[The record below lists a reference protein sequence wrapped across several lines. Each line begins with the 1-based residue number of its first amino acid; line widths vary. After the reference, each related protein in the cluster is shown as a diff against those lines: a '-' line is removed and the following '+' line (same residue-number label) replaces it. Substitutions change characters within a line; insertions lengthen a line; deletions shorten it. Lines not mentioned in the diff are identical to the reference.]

1 MNDQLKHC
9 LYHQTPLRILSF
21 LSLYTGKIFSAKE
34 ISEQTKSSKGAT
46 NQVLR
51 LLLKLDI
58 LSRSKKG
65 NIFLYKVNFD
75 NDILKQFKK
84 LEILLGIQKLIQ
96 DIQPYCYKIILF
108 GSCANGSNTSKS
120 DLDLFIKTEHRGKV
134 QKLMNKYSTSKFEIR
149 PVIQDP
155 LEITA
160 AKKAD
165 KVFFEQVKKGIVLWE
180 GRPVHEKF

>member
-1 MNDQLKHC
+1 M
-9 LYHQTPLRILSF
+9 
-21 LSLYTGKIFSAKE
+21 
-34 ISEQTKSSKGAT
+34 
-46 NQVLR
+46 
-51 LLLKLDI
+51 
-58 LSRSKKG
+58 
-65 NIFLYKVNFD
+65 
-75 NDILKQFKK
+75 
-84 LEILLGIQKLIQ
+84 LGIQKLIQ

>member
-9 LYHQTPLRILSF
+9 LYHQIPLRILSF
-21 LSLYTGKIFSAKE
+21 LSLYSEKVFSAKE

-58 LSRSKKG
+58 LSRKKKG
-65 NIFLYKVNFD
+65 NIFLYKMNFN

-84 LEILLGIQKLIQ
+84 FEILLGIQKLIQ

-120 DLDLFIKTEHRGKV
+120 DLDLFVKTEHKDKV
-134 QKLMNKYSTSKFEIR
+134 QKLINKYRTSKFEIR
-149 PVIQDP
+149 PIIQDP
-155 LEITA
+155 LEITV
-160 AKKAD
+160 AKKVD
-165 KVFFEQVKKGIVLWE
+165 KVFFEQVKKGIMLWE
-180 GRPVHEKF
+180 GRPIYEKF